1 MAPPRCVFV
10 SGIVTGADGAALN
23 STATVAVAPPSA
35 AVYEEAPNV
44 TVVWPVVALATLDGT
59 PVPLALMADTR

>member
-10 SGIVTGADGAALN
+10 SGIVTVADAAAL
-23 STATVAVAPPSA
+23 SCTATVAVAPPSA

-44 TVVWPVVALATLDGT
+44 TVVWPVVALATLEAV
-59 PVPLALMADTR
+59 PVPLVLMADTR